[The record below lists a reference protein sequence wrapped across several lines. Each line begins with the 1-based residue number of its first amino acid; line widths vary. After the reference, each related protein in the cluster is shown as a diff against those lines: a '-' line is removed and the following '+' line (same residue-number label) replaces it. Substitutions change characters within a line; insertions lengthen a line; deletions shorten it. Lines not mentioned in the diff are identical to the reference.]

1 MYEIIFSQTAR
12 NQFKKLERIVQER
25 IIKTL
30 ERIRV
35 RPEDYV
41 RRLVNDPGYRLRIGD
56 YRVIL
61 DIDKSKLLI
70 LVIKVGHRK
79 NIYD

>member
-12 NQFKKLERIVQER
+12 NQFKKLEKIVQER

-41 RRLVNDPGYRLRIGD
+41 KNLVNDPGYRLRVGD

-61 DIDKSKLLI
+61 DIDKNNLLI
-70 LVIKVGHRK
+70 LVIKLGHRK